1 MTGRPGA
8 VRAVLLSLV
17 VALLCLPAAPAQ
29 AAERICDRGTPDS
42 SSDAEDPDPDENP
55 VADALQL
62 EDAHALSRGDGIGI
76 AVIDSG
82 IDERAG
88 LPVSARHTV
97 QGEPEIQDGH
107 GTIVGGLAAGEQGVA
122 PGAHLV
128 SVRVTDTVEVS
139 DEEGESSSET
149 KLEPE
154 HVAAAIR
161 WVLDPARAGLDVR
174 VINLSL
180 GFDHEDRAVRDAIRA
195 AVDAGVVVVAA
206 AGNRAEQGSE
216 EDADAEALRE
226 QRRSHPPSEVLFPA
240 TMDDVIAVTGLN
252 ADLSMTREA
261 MLVGPEI
268 DVSAPIFGARTK
280 MIGGLDCAIGDAGS
294 SWAAPQVSGLAAL
307 LLARE
312 PGLTPAQVKTRIEVT
327 ASGAYHDLALDGHG
341 SVQPVEALTADLEI
355 AGDGALTEASR
366 PVVPPYEAARP
377 DPPDDAVSRSRETM
391 LWWGIGAG
399 GLLLAALMLRPLLAR
414 RGR

>member
-1 MTGRPGA
+1 MSARPA
-8 VRAVLLSLV
+8 LVRALLLSLLL
-17 VALLCLPAAPAQ
+17 ALLCHPAPAH

-42 SSDAEDPDPDENP
+42 SSDTEDPDPDEDP
-55 VADALQL
+55 VAEALQL
-62 EDAHALSRGDGIGI
+62 EEAHALSRGGGVGI

-82 IDERAG
+82 MDEGAG
-88 LPVSARHTV
+88 LPVRARRTIK
-97 QGEPEIQDGH
+97 GEQELQDGH

-122 PGAHLV
+122 PDAHLV

-139 DEEGESSSET
+139 DEEGGSSSET
-149 KLEPE
+149 TMEPE
-154 HVAAAIR
+154 NVAAAIR
-161 WVLDPARAGLDVR
+161 WLLEPAQAGLGVR

-180 GFDHEDRAVRDAIRA
+180 GFESGDKELESAVRDAVA
-195 AVDAGVVVVAA
+195 AGMVVVVAA
-206 AGNRAEQGSE
+206 GNRTEQLAADE
-216 EDADAEALRE
+216 EDAEALRE
-226 QRRSHPPSEVLFPA
+226 QRRALPPSEVLFPA
-240 TMDDVIAVTGLN
+240 TMDEVIAVTALD

-268 DVSAPIFGARTK
+268 DVSASVVGAQTK
-280 MIGGLDCAIGDAGS
+280 MIGGLSCAIGDVGS

-307 LLARE
+307 ILARE
-312 PGLTPAQVKTRIEVT
+312 PGLTPGQVKTRIEVT
-327 ASGAYHDLALDGHG
+327 ASGAYHGLAMDGHG
-341 SVQPVEALTADLEI
+341 SIQPVEALTADLEI
-355 AGDGALTEASR
+355 AGDGTLAEAGR

-377 DPPDDAVSRSRETM
+377 DPPDDAVQRARDAM